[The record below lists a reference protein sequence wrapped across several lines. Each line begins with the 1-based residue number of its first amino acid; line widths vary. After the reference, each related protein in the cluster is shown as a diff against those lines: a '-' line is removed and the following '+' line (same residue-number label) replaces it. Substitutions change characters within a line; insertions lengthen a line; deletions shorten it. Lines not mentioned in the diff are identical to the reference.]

1 MSKNK
6 KIPVGVV
13 YSTNQEYQYSFDN
26 EEVAETLLPEKQ
38 KLKIQLDKKSRAG
51 KQVTLITGFVGS
63 ENDLEILSKKLKNL
77 CGCGGSAK
85 DAEILIQGDVREKV
99 LTFLSSQGY
108 KAVKVGG

>member
-13 YSTNQEYQYSFDN
+13 YSTNQDFEYSFDN
-26 EEVAETLLPEKQ
+26 EEVAETLPPEKQ
-38 KLKIQLDKKSRAG
+38 KLKIQLDKKARAG

-63 ENDLEILSKKLKNL
+63 EEDLETLAKKLKNL

-85 DAEILIQGDVREKV
+85 DGEILIQGDVRDKV
-99 LTFLSSQGY
+99 LNWLIGQGY

>member
-13 YSTNQEYQYSFDN
+13 YSTDQDYQYSFDN